1 MKEINSACMQILR
14 GEIYLLALLLPFN
27 VLLKC
32 KNIELAIIVAF
43 GLLLMTPKESLAV
56 ILSTASSTNL
66 SIMQNVDETKQQLLH
81 YEISNSSTNINPNGN
96 KSTSATTGGLIR
108 CSNKLKCFDLNST
121 ALRMR
126 NGGGQLLNR
135 KDNFYYD
142 SGNNLYEGKNN
153 HIEKFNLRHIRT
165 RRDHETN
172 VIDTPSTLHQQQ
184 HQEKL
189 MKTISQLASNSTSN
203 HKANNQR
210 NGSNE
215 DLIKWN
221 SLSDLQKSNTTR
233 QGNETSVD
241 NTHSSYNGE
250 GFFFFDF

>member
-1 MKEINSACMQILR
+1 MQLR
-14 GEIYLLALLLPFN
+14 SDIYLLALLLPFN

-66 SIMQNVDETKQQLLH
+66 SIMQNVDDTKQQLLHH
-81 YEISNSSTNINPNGN
+81 YEISNSSTNINSNGH
-96 KSTSATTGGLIR
+96 KSSTTGGLIR

-121 ALRMR
+121 ALLRMR
-126 NGGGQLLNR
+126 SGGGQLNR
-135 KDNFYYD
+135 KDNTFYD
-142 SGNNLYEGKNN
+142 SGNNLYEGKSN

-189 MKTISQLASNSTSN
+189 MKNISQPASNSTSN

-221 SLSDLQKSNTTR
+221 SLSDLQRSNTTR

-250 GFFFFDF
+250 EIKAFN

>member
-1 MKEINSACMQILR
+1 MQILR
-14 GEIYLLALLLPFN
+14 GALLLPFN

-66 SIMQNVDETKQQLLH
+66 SIMQNVDEIKQQLLH
-81 YEISNSSTNINPNGN
+81 YEISTSSTNINSNSH
-96 KSTSATTGGLIR
+96 KSASSTTGGLIR
-108 CSNKLKCFDLNST
+108 CSNKLKCFDLTST

-126 NGGGQLLNR
+126 NGGGQLNR
-135 KDNFYYD
+135 KDNTYDYD
-142 SGNNLYEGKNN
+142 SGTNLYEGKNI
-153 HIEKFNLRHIRT
+153 HREKFNPRHIRT
-165 RRDHETN
+165 RRDHESN
-172 VIDTPSTLHQQQ
+172 VLDTPSTLHVQQ
-184 HQEKL
+184 HQETL
-189 MKTISQLASNSTSN
+189 MKNISQLASNSTSN
-203 HKANNQR
+203 HKANSLR

-221 SLSDLQKSNTTR
+221 SLSDLQRSNSTR

-241 NTHSSYNGE
+241 NTHSSYNGKH
-250 GFFFFDF
+250 FF